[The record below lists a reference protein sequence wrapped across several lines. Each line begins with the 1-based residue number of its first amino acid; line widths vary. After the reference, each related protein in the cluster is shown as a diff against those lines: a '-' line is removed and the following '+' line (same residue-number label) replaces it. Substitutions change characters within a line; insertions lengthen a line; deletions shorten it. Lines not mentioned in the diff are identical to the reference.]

1 MERTKNDAH
10 NASIASD
17 CLQRA
22 RRPDAYLAASH
33 SRTSDRL
40 HEKSIATSPE
50 LLYEVISDVV
60 ASWIDLAITAPISV
74 APAQDGAVDAS
85 PGGSG
90 SEAGEELGGTNDDD
104 DEWDEEE
111 DGDDTDGDG
120 DVDPSSHSELR
131 RQLLERAASID
142 VDKSLPPNYVEPL
155 LLVSHVVREVTL
167 RILSE
172 ALDIPRYSDGR
183 LVRSSSSAS
192 HVHLIDFARLGRN
205 PWSCV
210 KTGQRIRCLLL
221 SPTISHMREPLLIV
235 WEGHSLFAVYG
246 SIAMLELTQLKFALH
261 PSPSTLH
268 VMSQAAVLAEEHTRS
283 ISRPT
288 IPVIKLTF
296 KGIRSF
302 RQHFLPDVATLSVL
316 PEHLAKALDL
326 STMTS
331 LMRHELARL
340 AAKVDLSLPSA
351 ESLFKYSRKGMYELS
366 QIAYIWDSA
375 TFAPSDPPLT

>member
-1 MERTKNDAH
+1 MKNP
-10 NASIASD
+10 
-17 CLQRA
+17 LQL
-22 RRPDAYLAASH
+22 P
-33 SRTSDRL
+33 
-40 HEKSIATSPE
+40 PE

-74 APAQDGAVDAS
+74 APAQDGSVDAS

-90 SEAGEELGGTNDDD
+90 SEAGEELGGTDDDD

-111 DGDDTDGDG
+111 DGDDTDV

-142 VDKSLPPNYVEPL
+142 VDKSPPPNYVEPL

-183 LVRSSSSAS
+183 L
-192 HVHLIDFARLGRN
+192 GRN

-221 SPTISHMREPLLIV
+221 SPSISHMREPLLIV

-288 IPVIKLTF
+288 IVARASAKIQRLNSYAALLTEIGQFRCIMEYIMEDLKTDRDSDQRAPVIKLTF